1 MKTPGALLLILAC
14 CLRVAS
20 SQNYCYADDKNPY
33 LNFSTKTAYDHE
45 YNREGIPP
53 VPGCKPLQMWLVCR
67 HGTRYPGS
75 HSIKWFQNLEIIRD
89 QIVANYYEKKTTLCQ
104 EDVDNLKTWSF
115 NMKKSEADQLTDQG
129 RQDLYGM
136 GQRFLSYFPELLNTS
151 YSPKNF
157 TFRHTKTN
165 RTAES
170 AEYFAKGVFGFNF
183 NTPLPP
189 AVAVDRL
196 IQPYKICAAWLNF
209 TKSKQEQNEFYDTQF
224 AQEVL
229 ANVNYRLGLDNVSL
243 ETVLAMYD
251 GCRFQASWN
260 VTSVSPWC
268 AVFSKSDLEVLE
280 YAQDVKY
287 YYKSGPGR
295 VVNHRL
301 ACPLLRDLIN
311 KFSAVET
318 QPDVKHPNALLYFT
332 HDYMVDILGV
342 GLGLAS
348 NPTPLTGHN
357 YPQQQNRQFR
367 SSRITPFAANIM
379 AVLYRCTQGEPLQVM
394 FYLSERP
401 VDLPGCSG
409 GRCAWADFKRRFAAT
424 VNASTCTDFD
434 YCNSTKTSKADSA
447 LLVSTYL
454 LSAILLTSAL
464 IYCR

>member
-268 AVFSKSDLEVLE
+268 AVFSKSDLEV
-280 YAQDVKY
+280 
-287 YYKSGPGR
+287 
-295 VVNHRL
+295 
-301 ACPLLRDLIN
+301 
-311 KFSAVET
+311 
-318 QPDVKHPNALLYFT
+318 
-332 HDYMVDILGV
+332 
-342 GLGLAS
+342 
-348 NPTPLTGHN
+348 
-357 YPQQQNRQFR
+357 
-367 SSRITPFAANIM
+367 
-379 AVLYRCTQGEPLQVM
+379 
-394 FYLSERP
+394 
-401 VDLPGCSG
+401 
-409 GRCAWADFKRRFAAT
+409 
-424 VNASTCTDFD
+424 
-434 YCNSTKTSKADSA
+434 
-447 LLVSTYL
+447 
-454 LSAILLTSAL
+454 
-464 IYCR
+464 